1 MITNTDERYLCM
13 AADISKKSPVLM
25 QHGCVAVI
33 GGKVMATGFNNYR
46 TTSNDGFINNAC
58 TCHAEVDVLRKL
70 YHSSSTNTYGKHG
83 ISIKVV

>member
-1 MITNTDERYLCM
+1 MITNTDARFLCM

-25 QHGCVAVI
+25 QHGSVAVI

-46 TTSNDGFINNAC
+46 TTSNDGFIGNSC

-70 YHSSSTNTYGKHG
+70 YHKSSTNAYGKHG